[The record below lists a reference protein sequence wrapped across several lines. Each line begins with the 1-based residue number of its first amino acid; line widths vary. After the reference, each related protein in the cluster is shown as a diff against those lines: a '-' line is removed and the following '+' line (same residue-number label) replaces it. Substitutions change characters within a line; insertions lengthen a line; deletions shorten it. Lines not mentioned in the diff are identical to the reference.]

1 MIYFFSAAKD
11 KNVVLG
17 GHCEM
22 IPGPLKFSIQGLSW
36 LMGIYINLKSGG
48 GGGGEILGETRTRP
62 AMVTCKEKN
71 PGITIITTLTEK
83 VTI

>member
-36 LMGIYINLKSGG
+36 LMGIYINLKSVA
-48 GGGGEILGETRTRP
+48 GGEILGETRP
-62 AMVTCKEKN
+62 AMATSKEKN
-71 PGITIITTLTEK
+71 PVITIITTLTEI
-83 VTI
+83 VSI